1 MSVAPLSKCELL
13 AAIRGA
19 ARSANTAIADMRA
32 APMDSFALTLA
43 QEAYDCAATTLVA
56 LHLEAEEAGLLDEL
70 SGYLTASY
78 GG

>member
-32 APMDSFALTLA
+32 VPVDGFALTAA
-43 QEAYDCAATTLVA
+43 QDVYDCAVATLVA